1 MNNPFI
7 NQSISHGTLKPEHLL
22 EAFTAVLGEL
32 LKLNPTASPTAS
44 GKEVYKRAKAYLAD
58 IKGDP
63 KVADMEEIVVF
74 LNEDLFDAL
83 DKFSIGEYHFGAH
96 IGDGSDFGFWAGEDV

>member
-32 LKLNPTASPTAS
+32 LKLNPTAS
-44 GKEVYKRAKAYLAD
+44 KEVYERAKAYLAD

-74 LNEDLFDAL
+74 LNEDLFDEL

-96 IGDGSDFGFWAGEDV
+96 IGDGSDFGFWVCEDV